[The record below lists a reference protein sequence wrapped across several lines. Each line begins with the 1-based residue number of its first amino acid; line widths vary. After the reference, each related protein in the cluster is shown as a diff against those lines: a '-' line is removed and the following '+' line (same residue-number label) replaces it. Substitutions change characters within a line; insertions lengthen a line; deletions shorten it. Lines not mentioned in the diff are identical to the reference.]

1 MSIWAESTGKPER
14 FKLVVSVY
22 VIFGR
27 GSELL
32 LLRRANTGYEDGN
45 YGLVSGHHDGS
56 EPLRAAAA
64 REAKEEAGVEIDP
77 ASLTFAT
84 VLHRSQD
91 EERLDFFFEARRW
104 QGELRNAEPEKCAEL
119 AWFPIDGLP
128 ENTIAY
134 VREAIAHWQSGTRYC
149 EFWRES

>member
-1 MSIWAESTGKPER
+1 MSLRAETASKPER
-14 FKLVVSVY
+14 FKLVVAVY
-22 VIFGR
+22 VIFRR

-64 REAKEEAGVEIDP
+64 REAREEAGVEIDP

-91 EERLDFFFEARRW
+91 EERLDFFFEARSW
-104 QGELRNAEPEKCAEL
+104 QGELLNAEPEKCAEL
-119 AWFPIDGLP
+119 AWFPIDDLP

-134 VREAIAHWQSGTRYC
+134 VRTAIVHWQSGTRYC
-149 EFWRES
+149 EFWRET